1 MSKSNVTRTRAFIAA
16 PANQGLESLKEE
28 LSKRN
33 ITPFTAYD
41 IQSAIVSLSG
51 NIEQAIKEADLIIA
65 VVPENA
71 SPNVFFEVGLAYALK
86 KPFLLLVSPKYG
98 RLPSDLAGSFYLRAD
113 PDNKEAL
120 GFALDQFLS
129 RVEKRVSRPRK
140 PSQVGKPLGSG
151 ADKFLSIIESRGN
164 QLTGRELESL
174 VADLL
179 REAGVEAVSESPQ
192 PNVGA
197 DIAVWSDA
205 LESLVGNPLL
215 IEVKSKIQSKQQLIA
230 ALEQVE
236 RYREKS
242 GARLALLVVN
252 TLMASVLSA
261 VPLVGGVLA
270 VTLPDLIQRLRVK
283 PFADAIREL
292 RNQQV
297 HGGEK

>member
-1 MSKSNVTRTRAFIAA
+1 MSNPDIHTMRVFIAA
-16 PANQGLESLKEE
+16 PANQSLDSLKEE

-33 ITPFTAYD
+33 ILPFTAYD
-41 IQSAIVSLSG
+41 LPPATASLSR

-65 VVPENA
+65 VVPAHA
-71 SPNVFFEVGLAYALK
+71 SPNVFFEIGLAYALK

-98 RLPSDLAGSFYLRAD
+98 HLPSDLAGTFYLRAD
-113 PDNKEAL
+113 PENKEAI
-120 GFALDQFLS
+120 GFALDQCMS
-129 RVEKRVSRPRK
+129 RIERRVKRPRK
-140 PSQVGKPLGSG
+140 LSQEGKPIGG
-151 ADKFLSIIESRGN
+151 HADKFLSVIQERGD
-164 QLTGRELESL
+164 QLTGRELEIL

-179 REAGVEAVSESPQ
+179 REAGVEAVSESPHPQ
-192 PNVGA
+192 AGA

-205 LESLVGNPLL
+205 LQPLVGNPLL
-215 IEVKSKIQSKQQLIA
+215 IEVKSKIQTKHQLIA

-252 TLMASVLSA
+252 TILGSLLST
-261 VPLVGGVLA
+261 VPLFGGVLA
-270 VTLPDLIQRLRVK
+270 VTLPDLIERLRAK
-283 PFADAIREL
+283 SFADTVREL

>member
-1 MSKSNVTRTRAFIAA
+1 MSKSNVARTHAFITA
-16 PANQGLESLKEE
+16 PANQSLESLKDE
-28 LSKRN
+28 LSKRQ
-33 ITPFTAYD
+33 IIPFTAYD
-41 IQSAIVSLSG
+41 IPLTTASLSG
-51 NIEQAIKEADLIIA
+51 SIEQAIKEADLIIA

-71 SPNVFFEVGLAYALK
+71 SPNVFFEIGLAYALK

-98 RLPSDLAGSFYLRAD
+98 HLPSDLAGSFYLRAD

-140 PSQVGKPLGSG
+140 PGQEGKPLGSD
-151 ADKFLSIIESRGN
+151 ADKFLSTIERRGDR
-164 QLTGRELESL
+164 LTGRELESL

-179 REAGVEAVSESPQ
+179 RAAGVEAVSESPQ

-205 LESLVGNPLL
+205 LEPLVGNPLL
-215 IEVKSKIQSKQQLIA
+215 VEVKSKIQSRQQLIA
-230 ALEQVE
+230 ALERVE

-252 TLMASVLSA
+252 TLLASALSA

-283 PFADAIREL
+283 SFADAIREL

-297 HGGEK
+297 HSGEK